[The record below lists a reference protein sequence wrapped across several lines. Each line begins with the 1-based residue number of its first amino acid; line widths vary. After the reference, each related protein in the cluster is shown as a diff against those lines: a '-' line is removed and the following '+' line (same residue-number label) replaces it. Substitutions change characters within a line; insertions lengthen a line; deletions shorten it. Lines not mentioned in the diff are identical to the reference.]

1 MQDKPKEMSK
11 EMSEQLSVP
20 KVKRPY
26 IKKIIKVN
34 KTADRCKYQRE
45 YLKVRPDKRKE
56 YQAAY
61 YTKVLARMK
70 KDMEESIS
78 IKQETINIK
87 QEIVEIV

>member
-1 MQDKPKEMSK
+1 MQDQDMSK
-11 EMSEQLSVP
+11 EMSEEISEQLSVP

-45 YLKVRPDKRKE
+45 YLKVRPEKRKE

-70 KDMEESIS
+70 KAMEES
-78 IKQETINIK
+78 INIK
-87 QEIVEIV
+87 QEIIEIV

>member
-1 MQDKPKEMSK
+1 MQAPEEMA
-11 EMSEQLSVP
+11 EQVQVP
-20 KVKRPY
+20 KAKRPY

-45 YLKVRPDKRKE
+45 YLKVRPEKRKE

-70 KDMEESIS
+70 KAMEESIN

>member
-1 MQDKPKEMSK
+1 MQAPEEMPEQVQAPKA
-11 EMSEQLSVP
+11 
-20 KVKRPY
+20 KRPY

-45 YLKVRPDKRKE
+45 YLKVRPEKRKE

-70 KDMEESIS
+70 KAMEE
-78 IKQETINIK
+78 NICVK
-87 QEIVEIV
+87 KEIIEIV

>member
-1 MQDKPKEMSK
+1 MQAPEEMP
-11 EMSEQLSVP
+11 EQAQVP
-20 KVKRPY
+20 KAKRPY

-45 YLKVRPDKRKE
+45 YLKVRPEKRKE

-70 KDMEESIS
+70 KNMEESI
-78 IKQETINIK
+78 
-87 QEIVEIV
+87 V